1 MAFFFSF
8 FSFEMNILRFQ
19 FKIKFGEKNFL
30 GSAVSIRTFSSRKK
44 MKQLLLTNFKSKAMT
59 NFIIKTHRKDTIYTK
74 PHLFILNKGMNSGK
88 PQKEQFTNSFV
99 LIFEK
104 VEDCENIFF
113 VAYSLWQTKF
123 WHPFLIGSVIPFLR
137 LPDFKKEFNPQS
149 SLMMVEHEQHQKNV
163 AALKL
168 LEKKEKQYKEDIHLI
183 NDLRKA
189 ILYRY
194 CRK

>member
-1 MAFFFSF
+1 
-8 FSFEMNILRFQ
+8 
-19 FKIKFGEKNFL
+19 
-30 GSAVSIRTFSSRKK
+30 
-44 MKQLLLTNFKSKAMT
+44 MT
-59 NFIIKTHRKDTIYTK
+59 NFIIKTHRKDTAYSK

-99 LIFEK
+99 IIFEK
-104 VEDCENIFF
+104 EEDCENLFF

-123 WHPFLIGSVIPFLR
+123 WHQFLIGSVIPFLR
-137 LPDFKKEFNPQS
+137 LLDFKKEFNPQA
-149 SLMMVEHEQHQKNV
+149 SLMMVEHEQHLKNV

-168 LEKKEKQYKEDIHLI
+168 LEKKEKQYKEDMMLI

-194 CRK
+194 NRK